1 MKVGKNGKIVE
12 GGIEEKKR
20 KVIEKI
26 KEEIEMEG
34 EEMEEVVK
42 KKVWMEDE
50 RDLGRMKDVYGN
62 YFKKEKK
69 ERKKV
74 E

>member
-1 MKVGKNGKIVE
+1 
-12 GGIEEKKR
+12 
-20 KVIEKI
+20 
-26 KEEIEMEG
+26 MEG